1 MSLRALEAQS
11 VSKAY
16 AAKCDA
22 IAALQKYV
30 IACSELEAVFEI
42 VKPDTIHQMNTRKAT
57 KEKME
62 KNANA
67 CIELLHVLYEE

>member
-1 MSLRALEAQS
+1 MSLRALEAKS
-11 VSKAY
+11 ISNAY
-16 AAKCDA
+16 DAKCDVVD
-22 IAALQKYV
+22 ALEKYV
-30 IACSELEAVFEI
+30 IACSELEAVFGI
-42 VKPDTIHQMNTRKAT
+42 VKPDTIQQMNSRKAT